1 LQTVL
6 ISHLNFNLQLIL
18 SIFATVKNGA
28 LQYLTPWEK
37 IALFIALCFLSSLL
51 FGLLGASIA
60 SPLFGID
67 VYNYNELTNL
77 GDKDSIRTVKML
89 NFLFHIGT
97 FILPSILFAK
107 LGAFEPN
114 DYLLTKKRPQ
124 GTSILIILLLFFAI
138 TVLND
143 WFAAINAQLDLTFIS
158 KELQEEIY
166 YNQAIRDK
174 SISSYIGSTWK
185 SFGLNIFLLA
195 IIPAIGEELVF
206 RGVLQNLMAKASQ
219 KIHLSVWFTAF
230 LFAFIHFQYMDF
242 LPRFFLGAA
251 FGYVVI
257 LTGKI
262 WYSMILHF
270 LNNALAI
277 FILFGIRKGFI
288 NESSWWVNF
297 GAVHLIIALLIGGFA
312 IYTLSKNSKMNEMK
326 GIYFR

>member
-1 LQTVL
+1 M
-6 ISHLNFNLQLIL
+6 
-18 SIFATVKNGA
+18 KNGA

-37 IALFIALCFLSSLL
+37 IVLFIALCFLSSLL

-60 SPLFGID
+60 SPLFGVD
-67 VYNYNELTNL
+67 VYNSNELSNL
-77 GDKDSIRTVKML
+77 TDKDAIRTGKML
-89 NFLFHIGT
+89 NLLFHLGT

-107 LGAFEPN
+107 LGAFEPS
-114 DYLLTKKRPQ
+114 DYLLTKKPPQ
-124 GTSILIILLLFFAI
+124 RTSIPIILMLFFAI

-143 WFAAINAQLDLTFIS
+143 WFAAINGHLDLSFIS
-158 KELQEEIY
+158 TELQEEIY
-166 YNQAIRDK
+166 YNQAVRDK
-174 SISSYIGSTWK
+174 SIYAYIGSTWR

-206 RGVLQNLMAKASQ
+206 RGVLQNLIAKASQ
-219 KIHLSVWFTAF
+219 KIHLSIWFTAF

-288 NESSWWVNF
+288 DESSWWINF

-312 IYTLSKNSKMNEMK
+312 IYTLSKNSKIDEMK
-326 GIYFR
+326 GVYFR

>member
-1 LQTVL
+1 M
-6 ISHLNFNLQLIL
+6 
-18 SIFATVKNGA
+18 KNGH
-28 LQYLTPWEK
+28 LQYCSPWEK

-51 FGLLGASIA
+51 FGVLGASA
-60 SPLFGID
+60 AGPLFGVD
-67 VYNYNELTNL
+67 VYNYNELSNL

-89 NFLFHIGT
+89 NFFFHLGT

-114 DYLLTKKRPQ
+114 DYLRIQQRPKLKPLL
-124 GTSILIILLLFFAI
+124 LIILLFFAI
-138 TVLND
+138 IVLND
-143 WFAAINAQLDLTFIS
+143 WFASINAQLDLSFFS
-158 KELQEEIY
+158 KDLQEDID
-166 YNQAIRDK
+166 YNQAVRDK
-174 SISSYIGSTWK
+174 SIYAYIGTTWR

-195 IIPAIGEELVF
+195 IIPAIGEEFVF
-206 RGVLQNLMAKASQ
+206 RGVLQNLIAKASQ

-230 LFAFIHFQYMDF
+230 LFAFIHFQFMDF

-262 WYSMILHF
+262 WYSMALHF

-288 NESSWWVNF
+288 DESSWWINF
-297 GAVHLIIALLIGGFA
+297 GAAHLIIALLIGGFA
-312 IYTLSKNSKMNEMK
+312 IYTLSKNSKINEMK
-326 GIYFR
+326 GVYFR

>member
-1 LQTVL
+1 MR
-6 ISHLNFNLQLIL
+6 NFLFQLIL
-18 SIFATVKNGA
+18 SIFAIVKNGA
-28 LQYLTPWEK
+28 LQYLNPWEK

-67 VYNYNELTNL
+67 VYNYDELTNL
-77 GDKDSIRTVKML
+77 GDKVSIRTVKML

-107 LGAFEPN
+107 LGAFEPS

-143 WFAAINAQLDLTFIS
+143 WFAAINAQLDLSFIS

-174 SISSYIGSTWK
+174 SISSFIGSTWK

-230 LFAFIHFQYMDF
+230 IFAFIHFQYMDF

-251 FGYVVI
+251 FGYVVL

-288 NESSWWVNF
+288 NESSWWINF

-312 IYTLSKNSKMNEMK
+312 IYTLSKNSKINEMK

>member
-1 LQTVL
+1 
-6 ISHLNFNLQLIL
+6 
-18 SIFATVKNGA
+18 VKNGY

-51 FGLLGASIA
+51 FGVLGASLA
-60 SPLFGID
+60 SPLFGVD
-67 VYNYNELTNL
+67 VYNYNELSNL
-77 GDKDSIRTVKML
+77 ADKDSIRTVKML
-89 NFLFHIGT
+89 NFFFHLGT

-107 LGAFEPN
+107 LGAFEPS

-124 GTSILIILLLFFAI
+124 LTPLLLIILLFFAI
-138 TVLND
+138 IVLND
-143 WFAAINAQLDLTFIS
+143 WFASINANLDLSFIS
-158 KELQEEIY
+158 KDLQEDIY
-166 YNQAIRDK
+166 YNQAVRDK
-174 SISSYIGSTWK
+174 SIYSYIGTTWR

-195 IIPAIGEELVF
+195 LIPAIGEEFVF
-206 RGVLQNLMAKASQ
+206 RGVLQNLIAKASQ

-230 LFAFIHFQYMDF
+230 LFAFIHFQFMDF

-288 NESSWWVNF
+288 DESSWWINF

-312 IYTLSKNSKMNEMK
+312 IYSLSKNSKINEMK
-326 GIYFR
+326 GVYFR

>member
-1 LQTVL
+1 M
-6 ISHLNFNLQLIL
+6 
-18 SIFATVKNGA
+18 KNGA

-37 IALFIALCFLSSLL
+37 IALFIALCFLSSVL

-60 SPLFGID
+60 SPLFGVD
-67 VYNYNELTNL
+67 VYNYNDLTNL
-77 GDKDSIRTVKML
+77 CNKDSIRTVKML

-97 FILPSILFAK
+97 FILPSVLFAK

-114 DYLLTKKRPQ
+114 DYLLTKERPQ
-124 GTSILIILLLFFAI
+124 LTPLLIIITLFFAI
-138 TVLND
+138 TVFND
-143 WFAAINAQLDLTFIS
+143 WFASINAKLDLSFIS
-158 KELQEEIY
+158 KDLQEEIY
-166 YNQAIRDK
+166 YNQAVRDK
-174 SISSYIGSTWK
+174 SIYAYIGTTWR

-206 RGVLQNLMAKASQ
+206 RGVLQNLIAKASQ

-230 LFAFIHFQYMDF
+230 LFAFIHFQFMDF

-288 NESSWWVNF
+288 DESSWWINF
-297 GAVHLIIALLIGGFA
+297 GAVHLIIAIVIGGFA
-312 IYTLSKNSKMNEMK
+312 FYTLSKNSKINEMK

>member
-1 LQTVL
+1 M
-6 ISHLNFNLQLIL
+6 
-18 SIFATVKNGA
+18 KNGA
-28 LQYLTPWEK
+28 LQHLTPWEK

-60 SPLFGID
+60 SPLFGVD

-77 GDKDSIRTVKML
+77 SDKDSIRTVKML
-89 NFLFHIGT
+89 NFLFHLGT
-97 FILPSILFAK
+97 FILPSFLFAK

-114 DYLLTKKRPQ
+114 DYLLTKKQIQLKPL
-124 GTSILIILLLFFAI
+124 LIVILLFFAI
-138 TVLND
+138 IVLND
-143 WFAAINAQLDLTFIS
+143 WFASINAQLDLSFIS
-158 KELQEEIY
+158 KDLQVDIY
-166 YNQAIRDK
+166 YNQLVQDK
-174 SISSYIGSTWK
+174 SIYAYIGTTWR

-195 IIPAIGEELVF
+195 VIPAIGEEFVF
-206 RGVLQNLMAKASQ
+206 RGILQNLIAKASQ

-230 LFAFIHFQYMDF
+230 LFAFIHFQFMDF

-262 WYSMILHF
+262 WYSMLLHF
-270 LNNALAI
+270 LNNALAV

-288 NESSWWVNF
+288 DESSWWINF

-312 IYTLSKNSKMNEMK
+312 IYTLSKNSKINEMK

>member
-1 LQTVL
+1 MR
-6 ISHLNFNLQLIL
+6 NFLFQLII
-18 SIFATVKNGA
+18 SIFAIVKNGG

-37 IALFIALCFLSSLL
+37 IALFIALCFLSSVL
-51 FGLLGASIA
+51 FGLLGASLA
-60 SPLFGID
+60 SPLFGVD
-67 VYNYNELTNL
+67 VYNSNELSSLT
-77 GDKDSIRTVKML
+77 DKDSIRTVKML
-89 NFLFHIGT
+89 NFLFHVGT

-107 LGAFEPN
+107 LGAFEPS

-124 GTSILIILLLFFAI
+124 RTSIPIILMLFFAI

-143 WFAAINAQLDLTFIS
+143 WFAAINAHLDLSFIS

-166 YNQAIRDK
+166 YNQAVRDK
-174 SISSYIGSTWK
+174 SIYAYIGSTWR

-206 RGVLQNLMAKASQ
+206 RGVLQNLIAKASQ

-230 LFAFIHFQYMDF
+230 PFAFIHFQYMDF

-262 WYSMILHF
+262 WYSMLLHF

-288 NESSWWVNF
+288 DESSWWINF
-297 GAVHLIIALLIGGFA
+297 GAVHLIIAIVFGGFA
-312 IYTLSKNSKMNEMK
+312 IYTLTKNSKMNEMK

>member
-1 LQTVL
+1 M
-6 ISHLNFNLQLIL
+6 
-18 SIFATVKNGA
+18 KNGA

-51 FGLLGASIA
+51 FGVLGATLA
-60 SPLFGID
+60 GPLFGVD
-67 VYNYNELTNL
+67 VYNYNELSNL
-77 GDKDSIRTVKML
+77 ADKDSIRTVKML
-89 NFLFHIGT
+89 NFFFHLGT

-107 LGAFEPN
+107 LGAFEPS

-124 GTSILIILLLFFAI
+124 LTPLLLIILLFFAI
-138 TVLND
+138 IVLND
-143 WFAAINAQLDLTFIS
+143 WFASINANLDLSFIS
-158 KELQEEIY
+158 KDLQEDIY
-166 YNQAIRDK
+166 YNQADRDK
-174 SISSYIGSTWK
+174 SIYAYIGATWR

-206 RGVLQNLMAKASQ
+206 RGVLQNLIAKASQ

-230 LFAFIHFQYMDF
+230 LFAFIHFQFMDF

-288 NESSWWVNF
+288 DESSWWINF

-312 IYTLSKNSKMNEMK
+312 IYMLSKNSKINEIK

>member
-1 LQTVL
+1 
-6 ISHLNFNLQLIL
+6 
-18 SIFATVKNGA
+18 
-28 LQYLTPWEK
+28 
-37 IALFIALCFLSSLL
+37 
-51 FGLLGASIA
+51 
-60 SPLFGID
+60 
-67 VYNYNELTNL
+67 
-77 GDKDSIRTVKML
+77 M
-89 NFLFHIGT
+89 
-97 FILPSILFAK
+97 FAK
-107 LGAFEPN
+107 LGAFEPS

-124 GTSILIILLLFFAI
+124 LTPLLIIITLFFAI

-143 WFAAINAQLDLTFIS
+143 WFASINAQLDLSFIS

-166 YNQAIRDK
+166 YNQAFRDK
-174 SISSYIGSTWK
+174 SIYAYIGSTWR

-206 RGVLQNLMAKASQ
+206 RGVLQNLIAKASQ

-242 LPRFFLGAA
+242 LPDFFLGAA
-251 FGYVVI
+251 FGYVVL

-288 NESSWWVNF
+288 NESSWWINF

-312 IYTLSKNSKMNEMK
+312 IYTLSKNSKINEMK